1 MDEVQQYLLLTLNYV
16 ANYIMMNEKDIRI
29 LLQDIKTVYAVGTR
43 MGNIE
48 TASEKKAQ
56 IEILEWILE

>member
-1 MDEVQQYLLLTLNYV
+1 
-16 ANYIMMNEKDIRI
+16 MMNEKDIRV

>member
-1 MDEVQQYLLLTLNYV
+1 
-16 ANYIMMNEKDIRI
+16 MMNEKEIRV

-43 MGNIE
+43 IKDID
-48 TASEKKAQ
+48 TANEKKAQ